1 MDRAASSVSASPRVA
16 PEFLRFDVSNL
27 SFIGI
32 SRRFVTRFQSP
43 VRMIGACHGHDS
55 DHGGREDIC
64 AIVVGL

>member
-1 MDRAASSVSASPRVA
+1 MDRAASSVSASQRVA
-16 PEFLRFDVSNL
+16 PDLRFDVSNL

-43 VRMIGACHGHDS
+43 VRMKGACHGHDS

-64 AIVVGL
+64 TIAVGL